1 MTKALDEVGWQNLP
15 LDWHTLPLQTLQPI
29 NTFSAPSVMIDPFWI
44 GDIEALSNSF
54 GSGSR
59 LVAAHSFKPH
69 SVSATFAGGEMQS
82 DSLAFFRAWVARPFQ
97 IAAIV
102 PLGRALAEIITREI
116 TPQTG
121 HVIELGP
128 GTGVFTT
135 KMIERGVRPQ
145 HLTLVE
151 YSQEFVER
159 LKGRFP
165 GARVLSMDAARLQ
178 DLKFPPETSV
188 GAVVSGLPLLT
199 MPAGK
204 VMEILEG
211 AFRHLRPGGAFYQFT
226 YMSKCP
232 VPQSVLDHLDLNA
245 TQVDRTFRNLPPAPV
260 YRITTRRPGK

>member
-1 MTKALDEVGWQNLP
+1 M
-15 LDWHTLPLQTLQPI
+15 
-29 NTFSAPSVMIDPFWI
+29 SAF
-44 GDIEALSNSF
+44 
-54 GSGSR
+54 
-59 LVAAHSFKPH
+59 
-69 SVSATFAGGEMQS
+69 
-82 DSLAFFRAWVARPFQ
+82 
-97 IAAIV
+97 
-102 PLGRALAEIITREI
+102 ITREI

-199 MPAGK
+199 MPVGK

-211 AFRHLRPGGAFYQFT
+211 PFRHLRPGGAFYQFT

-245 TQVDRTFRNLPPAPV
+245 TQVDRTFRNLPPAAVAVCAQSGLKPITIESGPSNGSTRVATKPASRIQAWQSPPV
-260 YRITTRRPGK
+260 